1 MSKFRAPLPAGFGQ
15 RWMED
20 DQGGEGTKMEDMAA
34 NRLHFR
40 QRRVYKTNV
49 STREWIV

>member
-1 MSKFRAPLPAGFGQ
+1 MG
-15 RWMED
+15 
-20 DQGGEGTKMEDMAA
+20 DMAA

-49 STREWIV
+49 STREWIVQRDCGEAELKQVLRGAIGTQRAY